1 MTQLVEKV
9 FSKVES
15 LPVALQEEW
24 AARVLAELEEESAWN
39 EVLARPESQLFLDE
53 LIWEARVEQKTGTL
67 RTLNPDEMGKELGFN
82 NFPILREG

>member
-24 AARVLAELEEESAWN
+24 AARVLAELEDETIWN
-39 EVLARPESQLFLDE
+39 EMLVRPESQSFLEE
-53 LIWEARVEQKTGTL
+53 LVSEARAERQAGTL
-67 RTLNPDEMGKELGFN
+67 RTLNPDEIGL
-82 NFPILREG
+82 